1 MVTKYENIGKI
12 IKDIRDTQKMSQ
24 MELALRAGYTNAYIS
39 RVELGYIIPRING
52 AEDILNAMG
61 YKMSILIE
69 PMEEKNESE

>member
-1 MVTKYENIGKI
+1 MVTKYENIGKV
-12 IKDIRDTQKMSQ
+12 IKDIRNMQKMSQ

-39 RVELGYIIPRING
+39 RVERGLEIPRITG

-69 PMEEKNESE
+69 IMEEKE